1 MAKIKNPLTIVQS
14 GGGTLDNYGTVTY
27 LDNGVEKTVTIAN
40 EDDFYEL
47 CVGGAGTPIHING
60 VTVNKND
67 IKAIAIADGVQYLP
81 DSFCSGCNYLETATL
96 PDTIH
101 YLGYNVFAFTK
112 VNSQITLTNVK
123 SIGANFLQGNTSF
136 NQPLN
141 MPNIEYIGSSFLG
154 SCSNF
159 NSLVTLN
166 DRLRVIDS
174 NFLYGCTKFA
184 QSFTIP
190 AGLENLGS
198 SVNPSNGF
206 MRNCNA
212 FIGPLVCNGPVD
224 ALIPT
229 DNNTLST
236 TSSSAAMYT
245 TGITLTGTYAQA
257 WKNALPDRTSSPYRK
272 LIVGS

>member
-47 CVGGAGTPIHING
+47 SVGGAGAPIHING
-60 VTVNKND
+60 TVVNKND
-67 IKAIAIADGVQYLP
+67 IIGVTVADGVQYLP
-81 DSFCSGCNYLETATL
+81 DSFCYACNYLETITL

-101 YLGYNVFAFTK
+101 YIGYNVFSYTK
-112 VNSQITLTNVK
+112 INSQITLTNVK

-141 MPNIEYIGSSFLG
+141 MPNIEYIGSNFLQACG
-154 SCSNF
+154 NF
-159 NSLVTLN
+159 NSSITLN
-166 DRLRVIDS
+166 DRLRVIDN
-174 NFLYGCTKFA
+174 NFMYGCTKFA

-190 AGLENLGS
+190 AGLENLDPTA
-198 SVNPSNGF
+198 NPSSGF
-206 MRNCNA
+206 MRNCQE
-212 FIGPLVCNGPVD
+212 FTGPLVCNGPVS
-224 ALIPT
+224 AIIPT

-245 TGITLTGTYAQA
+245 TGVTLTGTYAQA
-257 WKNALPDRTSSPYRK
+257 WKNALSDRTSSPYRK